1 MPEDFP
7 ARLRKLREGQ
17 RKSRRVVSELCGLH
31 PNAVRRYEL
40 GESRPTLESLAALAD
55 YFHVSVD
62 YLIGRAAG
70 AERLGD
76 PSGKK

>member
-7 ARLRKLREGQ
+7 TRLCGLREKQG
-17 RKSRRVVSELCGLH
+17 KSRRVVSELCGLH
-31 PNAVRRYEL
+31 PEAVRRYER
-40 GESRPTLESLAALAD
+40 GESQPTLESLAALAD

-70 AERLGD
+70 G
-76 PSGKK
+76 

>member
-7 ARLRKLREGQ
+7 TRLRGLREKQG
-17 RKSRRVVSELCGLH
+17 KSRRVVSELCGLH
-31 PNAVRRYEL
+31 PGAVRRYER
-40 GESRPTLESLAALAD
+40 GESQPTVESLAALAD

-70 AERLGD
+70 G
-76 PSGKK
+76 

>member
-1 MPEDFP
+1 MPGDFP
-7 ARLRKLREGQ
+7 TRLRELREKQ

-40 GESRPTLESLAALAD
+40 GESQPTLESLAALAD

-70 AERLGD
+70 G
-76 PSGKK
+76 